1 MMTII
6 STTADE
12 GRRNRRPPAEHST
25 PWGVFGVASIAVFL
39 VSINTT
45 VLFAAF
51 GALRAGFP
59 GSTAADLSW
68 VLNAYTVVYAALLV
82 PAGRLVDAQGR
93 KRIFQLGL
101 VLFLVA
107 SAACGAAANVGMLV
121 AARVLQ
127 AVGAALLTPSSLALV
142 LGAFPIERRA
152 VAVSLWG
159 AVGGLA
165 AALGPSVGA
174 GIVDALG
181 WRWAFFIN
189 LPLGLLAWWRG
200 RRRLTEWRSVDHA
213 ASLDVP
219 GIVLADRRS
228 RRTGVRPRAIGGARW
243 RSLTVLGSMASGLV
257 VLLIFVGWAR
267 RAAHPAVDLSL
278 FADRTYRYV
287 NAASLAFGIAFAM
300 MFFGLFFF
308 LMEVWHGSP
317 PKAGLA
323 VTPGPL
329 LVVPVAIIAGRVA
342 ARVGHRPVLVAGGL
356 LYAAGGLAAVRDVL
370 AKAGR
375 IDLLV
380 NNAGVGLVGGAEES
394 SLEQAKSHFD
404 VNLFGMIRTTK
415 AVLPAMRRQRAGR
428 IVDVSSVLGLIP
440 APYLALY
447 SASKHALEGYSESL
461 DHEIG
466 GTEVRVVLVEPA
478 YTRTSFEGNLSRETS
493 GSTTISPH
501 ERTQRRSCGTG

>member
-1 MMTII
+1 MMTVI
-6 STTADE
+6 SKPGDE
-12 GRRNRRPPAEHST
+12 RRGSRRPPAAHST

-39 VSINTT
+39 VSIDTT

-82 PAGRLVDAQGR
+82 PAGRLADTQGR
-93 KRIFQLGL
+93 KRIFRLGL
-101 VLFLVA
+101 VLFLVG
-107 SAACGAAANVGMLV
+107 SAACGAAASIGMLV

-181 WRWAFFIN
+181 WRWAFFLN

-200 RRRLTEWRSVDHA
+200 RRQLTEWRSVDHE

-219 GIVLADRRS
+219 GIALLIAGVGALAFGLVQS
-228 RRTGVRPRAIGGARW
+228 EALGW
-243 RSLTVLGSMASGLV
+243 RSPTVLGSMASGLV

-287 NAASLAFGIAFAM
+287 NGASLAFGIAFAM

-308 LMEVWHGSP
+308 LMQVWHYP
-317 PKAGLA
+317 LPKAGLA

-329 LVVPVAIIAGRVA
+329 LVVPVAIVAGRIA

-356 LYAAGGLAAVRDVL
+356 LYAAGGLWLYLRVGTEPDFLGTWLPGLILTGTAVGMVLPSLSGAAVARLPPGRFGIGSAVNQAVRQMGAVL
-370 AKAGR
+370 
-375 IDLLV
+375 
-380 NNAGVGLVGGAEES
+380 GVAATVALVGHASPQLGDFQR
-394 SLEQAKSHFD
+394 LY
-404 VNLFGMIRTTK
+404 
-415 AVLPAMRRQRAGR
+415 AVH
-428 IVDVSSVLGLIP
+428 IT
-440 APYLALY
+440 LALLT
-447 SASKHALEGYSESL
+447 ALMCL
-461 DHEIG
+461 
-466 GTEVRVVLVEPA
+466 RVD
-478 YTRTSFEGNLSRETS
+478 TR
-493 GSTTISPH
+493 P
-501 ERTQRRSCGTG
+501 TGPR